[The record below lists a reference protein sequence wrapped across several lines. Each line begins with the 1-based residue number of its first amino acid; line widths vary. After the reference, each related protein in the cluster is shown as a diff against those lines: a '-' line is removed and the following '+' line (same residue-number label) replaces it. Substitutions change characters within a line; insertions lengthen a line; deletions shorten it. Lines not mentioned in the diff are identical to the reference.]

1 MPLLLKLFNLTV
13 KKAVLAQSV
22 ERWTANPTVKGSSPL
37 RGVNFAYAGIY
48 VSWRT
53 NNLWTNLKYSCT
65 RMCWKHKWNK
75 VCNLRKRKIGVIR
88 KFRTRGFRTI
98 SPKWANS
105 INEKLALKGKKVY
118 WNRDSREVLWA
129 MVLYLWLTPIASHW
143 HTFYGTR
150 TTFAGSL
157 TFCRWS
163 NFLKQIPRGL
173 STCEIT
179 ASGINYSIRIRR
191 GLRSNL
197 SFKRG
202 KFRETILKDANSII
216 WKKSLKKKVVYWSKI
231 FNQLWIMVIYL
242 ERAL

>member
-1 MPLLLKLFNLTV
+1 MSGEKWPASSHKNNSL
-13 KKAVLAQSV
+13 SV
-22 ERWTANPTVKGSSPL
+22 NSTIYSLYLNVASIL
-37 RGVNFAYAGIY
+37 R
-48 VSWRT
+48 WRT

-65 RMCWKHKWNK
+65 RMCWEHKWNK
-75 VCNLRKRKIGVIR
+75 VCNLRKRKIGVMR
-88 KFRTRGFRTI
+88 KFRARGFRTI

-129 MVLYLWLTPIASHW
+129 MVLYLWLTPIGSHW

-173 STCEIT
+173 TTCEIT